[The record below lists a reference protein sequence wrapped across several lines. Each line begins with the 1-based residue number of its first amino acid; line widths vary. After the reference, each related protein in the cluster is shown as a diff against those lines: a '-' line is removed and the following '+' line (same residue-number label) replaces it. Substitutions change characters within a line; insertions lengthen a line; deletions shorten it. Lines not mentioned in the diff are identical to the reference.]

1 MRPLPPRSA
10 AALPLL
16 PPALFVLVLGWL
28 GLTAFRQAVGAGP
41 GTALMMAWTLAFVV
55 GLPVVLVLL
64 AITGRPRA
72 RRQGP
77 AIVPLKGGKI
87 P

>member
-1 MRPLPPRSA
+1 MRPLPPRYA

-16 PPALFVLVLGWL
+16 PPALFVLGWL

-41 GTALMMAWTLAFVV
+41 GAALMMAWTLAFVV

-77 AIVPLKGGKI
+77 AIIPLKGGKI

>member
-1 MRPLPPRSA
+1 MQPLRPRHA
-10 AALPLL
+10 AVLPLL
-16 PPALFVLVLGWL
+16 PPALFVLGWL
-28 GLTAFRQAVGAGP
+28 GLTAFQQAVGAGP
-41 GTALMMAWTLAFVV
+41 GAALMMAWTLAFVV

-64 AITGRPRA
+64 AVTGRPRA

-77 AIVPLKGGKI
+77 AIIPLKGGKI

>member
-1 MRPLPPRSA
+1 MRPLRFLHA
-10 AALPLL
+10 AVLPLL
-16 PPALFVLVLGWL
+16 PFALFVLGWL
-28 GLTAFRQAVGAGP
+28 GLTAFRQAIGAGP
-41 GTALMMAWTLAFVV
+41 GAALMMAWTLAFVV
-55 GLPVVLVLL
+55 GLPVALVVL

-77 AIVPLKGGKI
+77 AIIPLKGGKI